1 MLMSPIS
8 KCSWWRKQ
16 GKTVLMSPKQVLSV
30 VGGANRVLMS
40 PKRVLSVVG
49 GANRGKQ
56 VLMSPKQVL
65 SVVGGANR
73 GKRVLCRRSNR
84 GKQVLMSP
92 ISKCSWRR
100 KQGEN
105 RH

>member
-1 MLMSPIS
+1 MSPIS
-8 KCSWWRKQ
+8 KCSWRRKQ

-40 PKRVLSVVG
+40 PKQVLSVVG

-73 GKRVLCRRSNR
+73 GKTGTNKQVKYGEKTVLCRRLAS
-84 GKQVLMSP
+84 VV
-92 ISKCSWRR
+92 
-100 KQGEN
+100 
-105 RH
+105 

>member
-1 MLMSPIS
+1 MSPIS
-8 KCSWWRKQ
+8 KCSWRHKQ
-16 GKTVLMSPKQVLSV
+16 EKTVLMSPKQ
-30 VGGANRVLMS
+30 
-40 PKRVLSVVG
+40 VLSVVG

-65 SVVGGANR
+65 IVVGGANR